1 MCICNNE
8 LKNGIVMCTKFFLR
22 HFHEFFDL
30 FKEDNDCNEDKVK
43 YCPLGDDHTLCQY
56 CGINHKECQDSF
68 CQHGLSE
75 VNFFLLKICE
85 ITFLTKKLQKNILIT
100 TFFYYFGNFANI
112 HLKLYS
118 LNLRGLLLWVTK

>member
-75 VNFFLLKICE
+75 VILRKLHTMFSYYYIGNLEKHTLHFFLHLRALALRYNE
-85 ITFLTKKLQKNILIT
+85 NIVLIIN
-100 TFFYYFGNFANI
+100 NF
-112 HLKLYS
+112 
-118 LNLRGLLLWVTK
+118 